1 MDRLLELDGN
11 ILLWI
16 QENIRNDFLDPIM
29 KFITS
34 LGNGGLVWIVIAI
47 LLLVFKSTRK
57 VGATVF
63 LAMIYNLVVLNVI
76 MKNLFSRIRPYEVID
91 ELTRIVPAPSDFSF
105 PSGHAGHSFAAA
117 VVMMVMLPRKYGV
130 PALVLA
136 ILMSVSR
143 RYVGVHYPTDVL
155 GGCIIGTIMAILS
168 ILTVKAIEK
177 RKSETKIFD

>member
-1 MDRLLELDGN
+1 
-11 ILLWI
+11 
-16 QENIRNDFLDPIM
+16 
-29 KFITS
+29 
-34 LGNGGLVWIVIAI
+34 
-47 LLLVFKSTRK
+47 
-57 VGATVF
+57 
-63 LAMIYNLVVLNVI
+63 MIYNLVVLNVI

-136 ILMSVSR
+136 ILISVSR
-143 RYVGVHYPTDVL
+143 LYVGVHYPTDVL